1 MDRPTN
7 IDRLETLKYVFCFV
21 LLFYSTNNY
30 LWIDYTYKWEQQG
43 GAPRYVFCS
52 YYFTL
57 LIIQNVFSFEIDDSY
72 NVLQSHLHPTW

>member
-21 LLFYSTNNY
+21 LLFYSTTNNY

-43 GAPRYVFCS
+43 GGARGMSSV
-52 YYFTL
+52 
-57 LIIQNVFSFEIDDSY
+57 LIILLY
-72 NVLQSHLHPTW
+72 